1 MAMLYDRMFLR
12 TGAEYIKSL
21 KLCGMV
27 GSGMINDPEKQQLM
41 VSFIQ
46 KRA

>member
-1 MAMLYDRMFLR
+1 MAMLYDRMFFR

-21 KLCGMV
+21 KLLGMG
-27 GSGMINDPEKQQLM
+27 GSEMINDPEKQQLM
-41 VSFIQ
+41 VSSIQ

>member
-1 MAMLYDRMFLR
+1 MAMLYDRMLFR

-21 KLCGMV
+21 KLLGMG
-27 GSGMINDPEKQQLM
+27 GSEMINDPEKQQLM
-41 VSFIQ
+41 VSSIQ